1 MNIAQKNERY
11 CRECVLSRFKEGPCI
26 LASGLIC
33 YKNPFKPVAM
43 GFEGKCSDRN
53 NPDDFNDQF
62 KKKED

>member
-1 MNIAQKNERY
+1 MAQKNERY
-11 CRECVLSRFKEGPCI
+11 CRECFFSRFKEGPCI
-26 LASGLIC
+26 LASGFIC